1 MEKIEIK
8 VTKTNI
14 SLTNGYVL
22 NQGEYQVDK
31 CKFTFTDDYDGLI
44 KKAVFVDGD
53 TNIDMVILN
62 DECDIPYEILQTS
75 NEFVLKVYGYE
86 VDNEELKLRYSP
98 TALKM
103 FLREGSYVGS
113 NEVITPTQFEQYE
126 QALHDGLEEVA
137 NVDIDAVKEGNT
149 ATVTITNRD
158 GVEKSV
164 QIFDGEQGEQGV
176 PGPAGQDGK
185 DGADAKINGVNTLTL
200 AAGENITLNQSGDT
214 LTISSQGGS
223 GAVTSVNGQTGD
235 VTIDVPDVSNF
246 ITKDVNNLTYYTLAT
261 NTGATIE
268 LSINSS
274 TYVMTMNLKN
284 SAGTTIST
292 GTVDL
297 PLESV
302 VVNGSYDSTNKK
314 IILTLQSGST
324 INIPVGDLV
333 SGLQSEITSSN
344 KLSADLIDDTSTTNK
359 LTNATEK
366 TAWSAKY
373 DLPSGGIPSTDL
385 SSAVQTSLGKAD
397 TALQSETYTGTITSV
412 KMNGTTIASSGEA
425 DLGTVITQHQDI
437 SGKLDTSKV
446 KNSTSTTSG
455 DVYDVTYINTTIGN
469 IETLLSAI

>member
-31 CKFTFTDDYDGLI
+31 CKFTFTEDYNGLV

-53 TNIDMVILN
+53 TSIDMVILN
-62 DECDIPYEILQTS
+62 NECDIPYEILQTS

-113 NEVITPTQFEQYE
+113 NEVITPTRFEQYE

-137 NVDIDAVKEGNT
+137 NVDIDAAKVGNT
-149 ATVTITNRD
+149 ATITITNRY

-164 QIFDGEQGEQGV
+164 QILDGEQGEQGV
-176 PGPAGQDGK
+176 PGPAGQ

-200 AAGENITLNQSGDT
+200 AAGENITLNQSGNT

-246 ITKDVNNLTYYTLAT
+246 ITKDVNNLTNYYKKTET
-261 NTGATIE
+261 YTQNEIDSK
-268 LSINSS
+268 LSSVYKYKGTVS
-274 TYVMTMNLKN
+274 TYADLPSTGLTVGDVYNIETAD
-284 SAGTTIST
+284 SQHGIEAGDNVAWNGTSWDVLA

-297 PLESV
+297 S
-302 VVNGSYDSTNKK
+302 GYQTKIDSSHKLSSNLVDDTGATN
-314 IILTLQSGST
+314 LF
-324 INIPVGDLV
+324 V
-333 SGLQSEITSSN
+333 TSSE
-344 KLSADLIDDTSTTNK
+344 KSTWN
-359 LTNATEK
+359 
-366 TAWSAKY
+366 AKY

-397 TALQSETYTGTITSV
+397 TAI
-412 KMNGTTIASSGEA
+412 
-425 DLGTVITQHQDI
+425 QDI
-437 SGKLDTSKV
+437 SGKLDVSKV
-446 KNSTSTTSG
+446 KNTTSTTSG
-455 DVYDVTYINTTIGN
+455 DVYDVTYINTMLGD
-469 IETLLSAI
+469 IETLLGGI